1 VIARYATPEMA
12 ALWTD
17 ERRLAAWLDVELAA
31 AEAMGEAGVIPA
43 EAPAALRERGRAS
56 LGRVLELERSL
67 GHDVAAFVDAVAES
81 VGPEGRW
88 LHFGLTSSDVLDTAL
103 ALLLAE
109 AGRALRAEMSALRAA
124 AREQA
129 LRHRDTPVAGRTH
142 GVHAEPVT
150 LGLKFLLFWD
160 ELGRSATRLDAAF
173 EGTRVGKLSG
183 AVGTFAHLDPAIE
196 ERVCERLGLEP
207 SRVASQVV
215 PRDRHAAVVL
225 AIALAGSSLE
235 RFATEIRHLAR
246 TEVGEAEEPF
256 GAAQKGSSSMP
267 HKRNPVRCE
276 RVSGLARVLRAH
288 AVVALENVPLWHE
301 RDISHSSAERI
312 ILPEATSLLHFLLRE
327 MTEIVSG
334 LTVNAARMRE
344 NLDRSRGLTQ
354 SQALLLALIRSG
366 MSRDGA
372 YRIVQELSARVR
384 AGDGDLAAAARAH
397 PEVAR
402 RLAGGDVAALL
413 SEARSLRNV
422 REIFRRSGIE
432 GGVA

>member
-1 VIARYATPEMA
+1 MIARYATPEMA

-17 ERRLAAWLDVELAA
+17 ERRLAAWLEVELAA
-31 AEAMGEAGVIPA
+31 ADAMGEAGVIPV
-43 EAPAALRERGRAS
+43 EAPAALRARGRAS
-56 LGRVLELERSL
+56 LARVLELERSL

-109 AGRALRAEMSALRAA
+109 AGRALRAEMAALRAA

-160 ELGRSATRLDAAF
+160 ELGRAAARLDAAF
-173 EGTRVGKLSG
+173 EGARVGKLSG

-196 ERVCERLGLEP
+196 ERVCERLGLQP
-207 SRVASQVV
+207 SRAASQVV

-256 GAAQKGSSSMP
+256 GAKQKGSSAMP

-312 ILPEATSLLHFLLRE
+312 VLPEATSLLHFLLRE

-334 LTVNAARMRE
+334 LTVDAARMRE

-354 SQALLLALIRSG
+354 SQALLLALVRSG
-366 MSRDGA
+366 MPRDGA
-372 YRIVQELSARVR
+372 YRVVQELSARVR
-384 AGDGDLAAAARAH
+384 AGDGDLAAVARAH

-402 RLAGGDVAALL
+402 RLASDDVGALL

-432 GGVA
+432 EGGK

>member
-17 ERRLAAWLDVELAA
+17 ERRLAAWLEVELAA
-31 AEAMGEAGVIPA
+31 AEAMGEAGVIPPQ
-43 EAPAALRERGRAS
+43 APAALRARGRAS
-56 LGRVLELERSL
+56 LDRVLELERSL

-109 AGRALRAEMSALRAA
+109 AGRALRAETAALRAA
-124 AREQA
+124 VREQA

-160 ELGRSATRLDAAF
+160 ELGRAAARLDAAF
-173 EGTRVGKLSG
+173 EEARVGKLSG

-196 ERVCERLGLEP
+196 ERVCERLGLLP
-207 SRVASQVV
+207 SRVASQIVL
-215 PRDRHAAVVL
+215 RDRHAAVVL
-225 AIALAGSSLE
+225 AIALAGSSLD

-256 GAAQKGSSSMP
+256 GSSQKGSSAMP

-312 ILPEATSLLHFLLRE
+312 VLPEATSLLHYLLRE
-327 MTEIVSG
+327 MREIVSG
-334 LTVNAARMRE
+334 LTVNAGRMRE

-354 SQALLLALIRSG
+354 SQALLLALVRAG
-366 MSRDGA
+366 MERDGA
-372 YRIVQELSARVR
+372 YRIVQEISGRVR
-384 AGDGDLAAAARAH
+384 AGDADLAAAARAH

-402 RLAGGDVAALL
+402 RLAGVDVAALL

-432 GGVA
+432 GAA